1 MIARNRPWVA
11 RTRVDRV
18 AGMDPSDAAKLQ
30 RSIDVVHSMTY
41 FVPETE
47 EHLVAAGLR
56 PGRMCYFAGRAAP
69 MGAVAA
75 GVVAAT
81 FYNFNPALVARHVPR
96 AWTLATPEAVVA
108 ARFRSV
114 DAALRRV
121 LGDETASGPEI
132 AEAAGLARTAS
143 EACTPE
149 GRPLYAAHG
158 DLAWPGEPLLD
169 LWHGTSLLREHRGDA
184 HLAALVGAGLSGLEA
199 LVTHTATGRGFTRQ
213 AAQLTRGWTE
223 QEWSAAE
230 DGLRERGLLD
240 AEGLLT
246 EAGAAQRTAVEDVT
260 SRASTAPWEHLGPQ
274 GSARL
279 AEIGTVLT
287 RTIQAAGVFP
297 DGTFTAGSGRPRG

>member
-1 MIARNRPWVA
+1 
-11 RTRVDRV
+11 
-18 AGMDPSDAAKLQ
+18 MDPKDAAKLQ

-69 MGAVAA
+69 MGAVGP

-81 FYNFNPALVARHVPR
+81 FYNFNPELVARHLPR

-121 LGDETASGPEI
+121 LGEETATGPEI
-132 AEAAGLARTAS
+132 AEAAALARTAS

-149 GRPLYAAHG
+149 GRALYAGHA
-158 DLAWPGEPLLD
+158 DLDWPGEPLLD
-169 LWHGTSLLREHRGDA
+169 LWHGVSLLREHRGDA
-184 HLAALVGAGLSGLEA
+184 HVAALLGAGLSGLEA
-199 LVTHTATGRGFTRQ
+199 LVTHTATGRGFTPQ

-223 QEWSAAE
+223 QQWAAAE

-240 AEGLLT
+240 AEGGLT
-246 EAGAAQRTAVEDVT
+246 EEGAAQRAAVEDVT
-260 SRASTAPWEHLGPQ
+260 SRASTAPWEHLGTV
-274 GSARL
+274 GGARL
-279 AEIGTVLT
+279 AAIGTALT
-287 RTIQAAGVFP
+287 RTIQGAGVFP
-297 DGTFTAGSGRPRG
+297 AGTFSATAGRATA